1 MGANI
6 LDFYRGSIPRGTGL
20 IKRVSWTNLNTTTL
34 TLTPSSGFV
43 AYVST
48 LVIAATDTFD
58 LGAASIVVEP
68 WGQDIPPQV
77 SIRDLLGLYAVAT
90 HIGEKDVIIG
100 GTGYHWFRIDFKP
113 FPVLV
118 QSDGDTFTVS
128 HSVGETA
135 AITGEV
141 RFTAVAHEVLA
152 ADA

>member
-6 LDFYRGSIPRGTGL
+6 LDFYRGSIPRGNGL
-20 IKRVSWTNLNTTTL
+20 IERVSWTTGSTLTL
-34 TLTPSSGFV
+34 TLTPSTGYV

-118 QSDGDTFTVS
+118 QTNGDTFTVT
-128 HSVGETA
+128 HSGGETA
-135 AITGEV
+135 ALTGEV
-141 RFTAVAHEVLA
+141 RFTVVAHEVAA